1 MSPANDTPAVVW
13 HSLGTAEAAERLKSP
28 ADGLSGPEAA
38 QRLGRFGPNQLPSPP
53 RQSALLRFLR
63 QFHNVLI
70 YLLVVAAIAAW
81 LLGHPVDSAVIG
93 IVVLANA
100 LIGYV
105 QEGKAARA
113 MEAIGAMVGRSARV
127 RRDGCWQR
135 IDAQDLVPGD
145 RVKLKPGDRVPADLR
160 LLECHGLGIDEAPL
174 TGESMPV
181 SKRSAELPVQTPL
194 AERLGM
200 AWSGTLVVKGEAEAL
215 VVETGAATE
224 IGRISGLLGEVQHLV
239 TPLLQQ
245 ITRFGQR
252 LSLVILAVSG
262 LLMLLA
268 WLLHGQMPAQ
278 TFMAAVALAVAAI
291 PEGLPAIITITLAV
305 GVRRMAARKA
315 IVRRLPAVETL
326 GSVDTICS
334 DKTGT
339 LTSNELQATHL
350 TLAGE
355 LKSREDW
362 LQGDCEHLRQMA
374 EAAVLGSEAERLE
387 SADPLE
393 AALLHLAESTG
404 LQPAE
409 MRARHPRTALLPF
422 ASEYKLMAT
431 RHADQVYLKGAP
443 ERVLARCRTARG
455 CDALEIELWQQRL
468 ASMAGDGLRVLA
480 LARRPAA
487 GESGAMSID
496 QLGEGFEL
504 LGLIGFSDP
513 PRPAVPAA
521 IRACRDAGIR
531 VKMITGDHAETA
543 LAIATQIGI
552 DTDKGALNGA
562 DLDALQP
569 DELAKRAEQVNV
581 FARTSPENK
590 LRLVEALQAQGR
602 VVAMTG
608 DGVNDAPALK
618 RADIGVAMGQK
629 GTEAAREAAEMVLAD
644 DNFATIVSGVEEGR
658 GVYDNIRK
666 TILFALPTNTGEALV
681 ILIAV
686 VAGVALP
693 LTPVQLLWVNT
704 VTAITLALALA
715 FEPLENDV
723 MARPPRPRNEGL
735 VDRFTAL
742 RALWVGLSMML
753 GTFGLYLMA
762 QAAGAS
768 QAEARTVALNTLVV
782 CEMVYLFNVRR
793 WLAPSWHW
801 RTLIANPWALWAVVL
816 LAILQLLT
824 TYLPIAQG
832 LLGTAAIGLR
842 EWLWVGG
849 FGVLLFA
856 VIEVEKAWLL
866 RRRGGGLH

>member
-1 MSPANDTPAVVW
+1 MNTAKHSAPIAWHAVET
-13 HSLGTAEAAERLKSP
+13 GEAAERLGSP
-28 ADGLSGPEAA
+28 PEGLSGPEAA
-38 QRLGRFGPNQLPSPP
+38 ERLMRFGPNRLPPPP

-70 YLLVVAAIAAW
+70 YLLVLAALAAW

-113 MEAIGAMVGRSARV
+113 MEAIGAMVGRTARV
-127 RRDGCWQR
+127 RRDGHWQR

-160 LLECHGLGIDEAPL
+160 LCECHDLGIDEAPL
-174 TGESMPV
+174 TGESLPV
-181 SKRSAELPVQTPL
+181 SKRSAALPAETPL

-200 AWSGTLVVKGEAEAL
+200 AWSGTLVVKGQAEAL
-215 VVETGAATE
+215 VVDTGAATE
-224 IGRISGLLGEVQHLV
+224 IGRITGLLGEVRHLE

-252 LSLVILAVSG
+252 LSVVILVVAG

-268 WLLHGQMPAQ
+268 WLLHDQLPGQ

-305 GVRRMAARKA
+305 GVRRMAVRKA

-355 LKSREDW
+355 LKTREDW
-362 LQGDCEHLRQMA
+362 LEGDCEHLRQMA

-393 AALLHLAESTG
+393 AALLHLAESAG
-404 LQPAE
+404 LRSAD
-409 MRARHPRTALLPF
+409 MRARHPREAMLPF
-422 ASEYKLMAT
+422 ASEHKLMAT
-431 RHADQVYLKGAP
+431 RHADHVYLKGAP
-443 ERVLARCRTARG
+443 ERVLARCNAARG
-455 CDALEIELWQQRL
+455 RESLELELWHQRL
-468 ASMAGDGLRVLA
+468 ASMAGEGLRVLA
-480 LARRPAA
+480 LAQRPAA
-487 GESGAMSID
+487 GEAGAMSID
-496 QLGEGFEL
+496 QVGEGFEL
-504 LGLIGFSDP
+504 IGLIGFSDP
-513 PRPAVPAA
+513 PRAAVPAA

-531 VKMITGDHAETA
+531 VKMITGDHADTA
-543 LAIATQIGI
+543 LAIADLIGI
-552 DTDKGALNGA
+552 DTAQGALNGA

-569 DELAKRAEQVNV
+569 EQLALRAEQVNV

-681 ILIAV
+681 ILVAV
-686 VAGVALP
+686 LAGVALP
-693 LTPVQLLWVNT
+693 LTPVQILWVNT

-715 FEPLENDV
+715 FEPLESDV

-735 VDRFTAL
+735 VDRFTAV
-742 RALWVGLSMML
+742 RALWVGISMML
-753 GTFGLYLMA
+753 GTFGLYLLA
-762 QAAGAS
+762 LAAGES
-768 QAEARTVALNTLVV
+768 EDQARTVALNTLVV

-801 RTLIANPWALWAVVL
+801 RTLVANPWALWAVAL
-816 LAILQLLT
+816 LVVMQLVT
-824 TYLPIAQG
+824 TYLPLAQG

-842 EWLWVGG
+842 EWLWIAG
-849 FGVLLFA
+849 FGVLLFSA
-856 VIEVEKAWLL
+856 VEVEKAWLL
-866 RRRGGGLH
+866 RRRGLGLH